1 MVCDLV
7 TMELGLFVGDGD
19 ADVCVSFPQS
29 QCIQYIICRIVGH
42 PRWSACMCGLGVCG
56 VEEACRKNIPE

>member
-19 ADVCVSFPQS
+19 ADVCVAAFLRVSVFS
-29 QCIQYIICRIVGH
+29 I
-42 PRWSACMCGLGVCG
+42 
-56 VEEACRKNIPE
+56 